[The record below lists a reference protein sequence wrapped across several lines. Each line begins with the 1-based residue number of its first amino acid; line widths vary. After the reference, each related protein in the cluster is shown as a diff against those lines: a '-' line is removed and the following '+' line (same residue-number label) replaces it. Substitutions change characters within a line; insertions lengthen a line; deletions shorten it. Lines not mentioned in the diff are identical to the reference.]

1 MGTALMTIL
10 LALLAISA
18 QPSLTPP
25 PPAAD
30 EPRFGGLFIDWR
42 EANRE
47 SLDREHE
54 RAIAA
59 DVPARSV
66 AEAEALGDRVGRV
79 VAEGACAEGER
90 IAREAGD
97 FALVRAVQDH
107 CRRVPA
113 EQLPAWAQPPR

>member
-1 MGTALMTIL
+1 MTIL

-47 SLDREHE
+47 
-54 RAIAA
+54 
-59 DVPARSV
+59 V
-66 AEAEALGDRVGRV
+66 
-79 VAEGACAEGER
+79 
-90 IAREAGD
+90 D
-97 FALVRAVQDH
+97 FVVRAGRHVLGIEVKS
-107 CRRVPA
+107 CRAPTAFAGLGAFSAAFKPTRTVIAGGDGIPLAEFPA
-113 EQLPAWAQPPR
+113 HPVEHWLRT